1 MEGIHFT
8 FLLVNKNV
16 FNLTVYSQWK
26 VNTFKLK
33 FQILLVYED
42 VFSQFDSLFTMRVNS
57 FITEI
62 RVSIYS

>member
-8 FLLVNKNV
+8 FLLLNKNV
-16 FNLTVYSQWK
+16 FILTVYSQWK